1 MEQLELKK
9 IFTKVV
15 GVIILL
21 VGVYFVYEYV
31 TEPKMV
37 DGVVSKN
44 MDDKGNPVDATAD
57 FSPEDT
63 VYFSAKRNRFWIR
76 EAEVV
81 WYKDEIATEN
91 RIYVEEKVK
100 TNKAGYFS
108 AKLSVPE
115 GLEEGH
121 YGVTI
126 YVDGAKIIETKA
138 EFDVKKVKGAGE
150 GTKVSTISP

>member
-1 MEQLELKK
+1 MKK
-9 IFTKVV
+9 ILIKVV
-15 GVIILL
+15 GIIVIL

-31 TEPKMV
+31 TEPKIV

-44 MDDKGNPVDATAD
+44 VDDKGNPVEVTAE
-57 FSPEDT
+57 FSPEDEI
-63 VYFSAKRNRFWIR
+63 YFSAKRNRFWIKN
-76 EAEVV
+76 AEVV
-81 WYKDEIATEN
+81 WYKDEIATAN

-100 TNKAGYFS
+100 VNKAGYFS

-126 YVDGAKIIETKA
+126 YVDGKEIMETKD
-138 EFDVKKVKGAGE
+138 EFDVKK
-150 GTKVSTISP
+150 